1 MKRLNK
7 KAFTLVEILV
17 AIAILAVAVVGIGS
31 VIISTQN
38 NTTKRLTEADLQ
50 QQVTEIKETM
60 HNGLLSANLGVNC
73 WIKEGDVYKMNG
85 DGKLSDEKDNISNEK
100 VVALYNVD
108 RTDFILETT
117 YYRWDKANKT
127 LSVAKTTD
135 PIRVD
140 GKIPSSDQM
149 VQIEENIGKIIN
161 DCEWSLLSSN
171 IDYFNV
177 RLENPSASE
186 KLVSVD
192 INVSQ
197 GKSVYPV
204 SDTVFIRNEIKTNA
218 NEFLVDKYATIT
230 LKIPTIPANSPSVF
244 TYDGTTHTPK
254 FVDYYDNYMTIV
266 DNSTLSAKDTGNY
279 YIEFELKDKKNY
291 QWPDGTT
298 SNKRINWSIGKRTI
312 HINYGLNTWVY
323 DHNEHTID
331 YTIAG
336 YDRQEELQLTFTN
349 RTIGPDVCSKICTAY
364 LGSANFEFGNDP
376 STPISITP
384 KTALADIELHPT
396 TWNGSSQTIATV
408 NSVEG
413 GTVKFYTNITG
424 VTPSKS
430 EVVSSTCQETNAN
443 TYYVFYVV
451 LKDGSGNYVDSDVI
465 CAGQVDIKRSQTAY
479 AETLD
484 FVYNNS
490 ERNTTTSSKNNGVV
504 WSGDIKKTNAGT
516 YTAYAE
522 PDSNHTWSDGSTTK
536 KTFTWTIDKASSH
549 ITAPVIAN
557 LTYTGSAQALFSTNP
572 TTLYGSIQYKV
583 DNGSWSSTP
592 PTKVDAKTYKV
603 YYYSTGD
610 SNHYGTSPDTCVS
623 VTIKKANGDNRFT
636 THPSNANP
644 MYITQQDPVVV
655 VTDGVLKD
663 SNADIKYKI
672 QIGGTWSTY
681 STALPEA
688 INAGSY
694 SVKYYIDQPDYSNY
708 ADSKEFTITC
718 TVRKRNNAAVTKTDR
733 TYTGSAQ
740 YGYSSKAGVTLS
752 GDYSKTNAGTYTF
765 KAVPDSNHTWPDG
778 TETEKSYTWTMN
790 KRKNTIKTEP
800 TFSERI
806 TYDGESHYLVTA
818 AGSSNYGPGTIEFST
833 DGQTTWSTTRPSKS
847 TYGKYTIYYRAKG
860 DSNHLAGDVKSEVV
874 EIYLNQ
880 AQVTKEPSAK
890 TLTYNGNN
898 QTLINTGTCVG
909 GTMKYKV
916 GSSGTYSSTAPTGQ
930 NAGSYTVYWYVDGTD
945 PIQDTAEKS
954 FTVTIARAKTANPGT
969 GLSLTYT
976 GSEQGGV
983 SGAQNV
989 TWGGTHKA
997 TNAGS
1002 YIAKVTPDSNHAW
1015 SDGGT
1020 GTKNVSWSIARK
1032 KSATVGSV
1040 NNKTYNGSSQTGAT
1054 AGTNCSLSGTTSA
1067 TAAGSYSVTYKAN
1080 ANYAFSDGTT
1090 TKSYTWTMYRLNT
1103 ASASAANK
1111 TENKSAQT
1119 GVTGS
1124 HVSWS
1129 GTTSAT
1135 TYGTYYAYAT
1145 PSANY
1150 AWSNGGTEQRTVTW
1164 TMHRKYTIFSSD
1176 WVRIVS
1182 GATYWGGGGI
1192 PDFVMTRAWSLYDPI
1207 RSDGRAVLKKS
1218 RDGAYSN
1225 IQSPISTGYL
1235 YVDGT

>member
-17 AIAILAVAVVGIGS
+17 AIAILAIAVVGIGS

-50 QQVTEIKETM
+50 QQVTEIKETL

-73 WIKEGDVYKMNG
+73 WVKEGDVYKMNG
-85 DGKLSDEKDNISNEK
+85 DGQMSNEKDNASNEK

-117 YYRWDKANKT
+117 YYRWDKSAKT
-127 LSVAKTTD
+127 LSVATTNE

-140 GKIPSSDQM
+140 GRIPSSDQM
-149 VQIEENIGKIIN
+149 VPIEENIDKIIDECN
-161 DCEWSLLSSN
+161 WSLLSSN

-177 RLENPSASE
+177 RLENPHASE
-186 KLVSVD
+186 KLISVD

-204 SDTVFIRNEIKTNA
+204 SDTVYIRNEIKTNA
-218 NEFLVDKYATIT
+218 NEFLVDKYTTIT

-254 FVDYYDNYMTIV
+254 FVDYYENYMTIV
-266 DNSTLSAKDTGNY
+266 GGSTLSEKNTGNY

-312 HINYGLNTWVY
+312 YIEYGLNTWVY
-323 DHNEHTID
+323 DHNEHTVD
-331 YTIAG
+331 YTITG
-336 YDRQEELQLTFTN
+336 YDRQEEFQLTFEN
-349 RTIGPDVCSKICTAY
+349 RTIGPNVCTKTCTAY
-364 LGSANFEFGNDP
+364 LGSPNFEFGNNP
-376 STPISITP
+376 STTVSITP
-384 KTALADIELHPT
+384 KTALAEIELHPV
-396 TWNGSSQTIATV
+396 TWTGNPQTIASV
-408 NSVEG
+408 KSVEG
-413 GTVKFYTNITG
+413 GTVKFYTNVNG

-430 EVVSSTCQETNAN
+430 EVVSSTCKETNAN

-549 ITAPVIAN
+549 ITAPVIAD

-572 TTLYGSIQYKV
+572 TTLYGTIQYKV

-663 SNADIKYKI
+663 SGADIKYKI

-694 SVKYYIDQPDYSNY
+694 SVKYYIDQPDNSNY

-778 TETEKSYTWTMN
+778 STTEKSYSWTMN

-800 TFSERI
+800 TFSGTI
-806 TYDGESHYLVTA
+806 TYDGAAHYLVTA
-818 AGSSNYGPGTIEFST
+818 VGASTYGPGTIEFST
-833 DGQTTWSTTRPSKS
+833 DGKSTWSTSKPSKS
-847 TYGKYTIYYRAKG
+847 TYGDYTIYYRAKG
-860 DSNHLAGDVKSEVV
+860 DSNHEAGDIKSKTVT
-874 EIYLNQ
+874 IKLNQ
-880 AQVTKEPSAK
+880 AQVTKEPTAK
-890 TLTYNGNN
+890 TSLTYTGSAITLVNG
-898 QTLINTGTCVG
+898 GTCVG
-909 GTMKYKV
+909 GTMKYRV
-916 GSSGTYSSTAPTGQ
+916 GTSGSYSATLPSQT
-930 NAGSYTVYWYVDGTD
+930 NAGTYTVYWYVDGED
-945 PIQDTAEKS
+945 PITDTSAKS
-954 FTVTIARAKTANPGT
+954 FTVTIARAKTAAIGT
-969 GLSLTYT
+969 
-976 GSEQGGV
+976 V
-983 SGAQNV
+983 A
-989 TWGGTHKA
+989 
-997 TNAGS
+997 
-1002 YIAKVTPDSNHAW
+1002 
-1015 SDGGT
+1015 
-1020 GTKNVSWSIARK
+1020 
-1032 KSATVGSV
+1032 
-1040 NNKTYNGSSQTGAT
+1040 NKTYNGSAQTGAT
-1054 AGTNCSLSGTTSA
+1054 AGTYCSRS
-1067 TAAGSYSVTYKAN
+1067 GSYSATTVGTYTGKYTADSNHLFSDGSTEKSFSWTMSRSKTAAIGTVAN
-1080 ANYAFSDGTT
+1080 KTYSGSAQTGATAGTHCSRSGSYSATNVGTYTGKYTADANYAFSDGATE
-1090 TKSYTWTMYRLNT
+1090 KSFSWTMSRSKT
-1103 ASASAANK
+1103 ASASAVNR
-1111 TENKSAQT
+1111 TENKSSQT
-1119 GVTGS
+1119 GVSGS

-1164 TMHRKYTIFSSD
+1164 TMSRKYTIFSSD

-1182 GATYWGGGGI
+1182 GATYWGGGSI
-1192 PDFVMTRAWSLYDPI
+1192 PSFVMSRAWSLYDPI
-1207 RSDGRAVLKKS
+1207 GSNGRAVLKKS